1 MSDND
6 AKGSGFDLLPDELV
20 AIVLWAVG
28 PSWRI
33 ATRSVCHRWAAI
45 VHQLSRT
52 QRTHLAR
59 CRPALAEPTSW
70 EAGRVLCASGLAR
83 TLADLAA
90 RMRTKSSPPTMSMAV
105 VVADIAAW
113 CTKGF
118 APPVPSVDMACVLM
132 ATAQPAVM
140 QHALRLIDSAD
151 SPAVHGRIMCTG
163 ALAAVCADCAD
174 AVKLLLEWSAS
185 VFGHHRTESAC
196 GDDSDPLL
204 WLDRVWLWTARHNAG
219 RVAVLLLETMSQGHR
234 QTGVVAGRLA
244 VAWFKGTWATAAG
257 RIGARAVLEAHASAG
272 APLGCAIGQRLA
284 ISAAHA
290 GNGYACAFGLEQAW
304 LNTVPSPTDTKE
316 EEEKEEEERDD
327 SDRDKQDN
335 GGDDHAD
342 MQGDRDMII
351 AGRVVTAAVVGRA
364 PDAALDCLEALGL
377 RGHPIALLEVSITH
391 GHACGRGALALAM
404 RWPRHATSPDGLA
417 WTACAIGRAISRG
430 HLARADEAVV
440 VLRPFVADYDSA
452 HRTRVDPWREVA
464 LDALVAGFTDR
475 APLDTLALLCALAVR
490 IGLGDREVL
499 TLALANGAQERR
511 GALCNASWATIVE
524 DSARMW
530 SPWCRP
536 VALDGRALSVLL
548 KRLPLEHATVGSAL
562 VAWLD
567 AAGLVSAVLP

>member
-6 AKGSGFDLLPDELV
+6 AGGSGFDLLPDELV
-20 AIVLWAVG
+20 AIVLWVVG
-28 PSWRI
+28 PSWRV
-33 ATRSVCHRWAAI
+33 AVRSVCRRWAAI
-45 VHQLSRT
+45 VPQLSRA
-52 QRTHLAR
+52 QRAHLTR
-59 CRPALAEPTSW
+59 CRSTLADAASW

-83 TLADLAA
+83 ALADLATTQA
-90 RMRTKSSPPTMSMAV
+90 PVESLTSTMTMVDA
-105 VVADIAAW
+105 VADIAAW
-113 CTKGF
+113 CARDF
-118 APPVPSVDMACVLM
+118 APPVPSFDMACAFM
-132 ATAQPAVM
+132 ASAQPAAM
-140 QHALRLIDSAD
+140 QCALRLIDGAD
-151 SPAVHGRIMCTG
+151 LAAIRGRIICTG

-174 AVKLLLEWSAS
+174 AVKLLLEWSIGS
-185 VFGHHRTESAC
+185 DGDHTESAC
-196 GDDSDPLL
+196 GDDGDPLL

-219 RVAVLLLETMSQGHR
+219 RVAALLLETMSQGHR

-257 RIGARAVLEAHASAG
+257 RIGAHAVLEAHASAG
-272 APLGCAIGQRLA
+272 VPLGCVIGQRLA

-304 LNTVPSPTDTKE
+304 LNTASTSNDAKE
-316 EEEKEEEERDD
+316 EKD
-327 SDRDKQDN
+327 SDRGKHKENDSGDKD
-335 GGDDHAD
+335 A
-342 MQGDRDMII
+342 QGDRDMIV

-404 RWPRHATSPDGLA
+404 RWPRHAASPDGLA
-417 WTACAIGRAISRG
+417 WTACAIGRAVSRG

-440 VLRPFVADYDSA
+440 ALRPFVADYDA
-452 HRTRVDPWREVA
+452 THRTRADPWREVA
-464 LDALVAGFTDR
+464 LDALVAGFTER

-490 IGLGDREVL
+490 TGAGDREAL
-499 TLALANGAQERR
+499 SLALANGAHERR
-511 GALCNASWATIVE
+511 GALCNTSWATIVE

-567 AAGLVSAVLP
+567 AAGLVSPVLS